1 MNIVVPQ
8 RGQVL
13 NWCQLRLVVAAEVA
27 LLLWLGHQAAAAAA
41 AAVLVCA
48 LCAECGLSCH
58 RSEFCVLPCRHVSTG
73 QGRTSHFCCFYRIL
87 PRHGN
92 ATRGSK
98 HHYVLPCLNNS
109 SAPLQVAGK
118 FDAW

>member
-1 MNIVVPQ
+1 
-8 RGQVL
+8 
-13 NWCQLRLVVAAEVA
+13 
-27 LLLWLGHQAAAAAA
+27 
-41 AAVLVCA
+41 VLVCA